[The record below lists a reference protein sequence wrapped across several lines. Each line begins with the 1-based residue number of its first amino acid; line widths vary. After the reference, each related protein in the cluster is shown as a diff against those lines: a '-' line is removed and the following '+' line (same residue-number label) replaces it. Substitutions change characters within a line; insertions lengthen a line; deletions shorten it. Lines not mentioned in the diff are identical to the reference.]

1 MYPLERPFS
10 HSESR
15 LDHIYRVVQPN
26 RRSLAYL
33 VLFVLA
39 TAPSLWADRPQMCTV
54 RGRVVSAADSRPIKN
69 ARVQLKSVDDL
80 QRFYDV
86 TTDDEGEFAFQQ
98 VLPGTYHLI
107 ARHNRFVPG
116 VYGQKSDAFSSG
128 GLLTLKPGAELNDLL
143 FRLMQTAVIVG
154 QIVGDDGEPLPGVEV
169 EALLKPASFPAV
181 TQAEANTSLVP
192 IQTVVTNDLGQYRLY
207 ALPPGSY
214 FVSAVDSGMPDLTD
228 AALRRGFGYDLAD
241 APQPKY
247 PPTYYPGTT
256 DPSQAERVPVRS
268 GDEVRVDF
276 RLRAVDTYKVTGR
289 VLDANGRPVQ
299 RAGVSISPDDPA
311 MAFSGLQY
319 AGETDSG
326 GNFQISGVAS
336 GNYTVNAS
344 SAQDEQQRIAVVPIT
359 VSGGDVTGLDL
370 VLVSPVKL
378 SGRII
383 FEGAASLQPGQRI
396 VWLHPVVERG
406 HQFGA
411 GEITKDNT
419 FVVGGLTPGVY
430 TILVTSLAGDSYL
443 ASGHLG
449 NTDVLTDGLQ
459 IDGSASAATLELTI
473 NPNGAGVEGW
483 VTKAQQPVAGAA
495 VHIEPTDPAKGRKL
509 AQTDAQTD
517 QYGHFA
523 FHGLPPGGY
532 VLSAEPDEQSGSEH
546 TQKINLSAGQ
556 HRKITMKLD
565 ESQ

>member
-1 MYPLERPFS
+1 MHPLPRRFS
-10 HSESR
+10 HSELRPAPLYR
-15 LDHIYRVVQPN
+15 LLQPT
-26 RRSLAYL
+26 RRGVACL

-39 TAPSLWADRPQMCTV
+39 AASSSQAGSAQMCTV
-54 RGRVVSAADSRPIKN
+54 RGRVVSAADSRPIRN
-69 ARVQLKSVDDL
+69 ARVQLKSADDP
-80 QRFYDV
+80 QRFYNV
-86 TTDDEGEFAFQQ
+86 ATDDEGSFAFQQ
-98 VLPGTYHLI
+98 VIPGTYHLI
-107 ARHNRFVPG
+107 ARHNRFVSG

-128 GLLTLKPGAELNDLL
+128 GLLTLKPGAELNGLL
-143 FRLMQTAVIVG
+143 FRLVQTAVIVG

-169 EALLKPASFPAV
+169 EALLKPASLPV
-181 TQAEANTSLVP
+181 HTHAETSTCLVP

-207 ALPPGSY
+207 GLPPGAY

-228 AALRRGFGYDLAD
+228 AALRGGFGYDLAD

-299 RAGVSISPDDPA
+299 RADVSISPDNPA

-344 SAQDEQQRIAVVPIT
+344 SGQDEQQRIAETPIT
-359 VSGGDVTGLDL
+359 VSGGDVTRLDL

-378 SGRII
+378 SGRIV
-383 FEGAASLQPGQRI
+383 FEGAASLQPGRGI
-396 VWLHPVVERG
+396 VWLHPIVERG

-411 GEITKDNT
+411 GEIRKDNT
-419 FVVGGLTPGVY
+419 FVVGGLTPGAY

-443 ASGHLG
+443 ASAHLG
-449 NTDVLTDGLQ
+449 NTDVLKDGLR
-459 IDGSASAATLELTI
+459 IDGSPSAATLELTI

-483 VTKAQQPVAGAA
+483 VTKAQKPVAGAA

-509 AQTDAQTD
+509 AQTDAETD
-517 QYGHFA
+517 QYGYFA
-523 FHGLPPGGY
+523 LHGLPPGEY

-546 TQKINLSAGQ
+546 TQKINLEAGQ
-556 HRKITMKLD
+556 QGKITMKLD